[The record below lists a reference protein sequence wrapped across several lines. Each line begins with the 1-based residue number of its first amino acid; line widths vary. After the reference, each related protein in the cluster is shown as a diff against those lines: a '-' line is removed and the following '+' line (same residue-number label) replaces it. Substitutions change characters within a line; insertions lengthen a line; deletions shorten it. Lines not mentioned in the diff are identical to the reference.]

1 MFGHQDE
8 NSDQQSNSNVQAVAS
23 DATSPTDNDSP
34 VAPDLVPSN
43 EGGDSPTPET
53 STGELRE
60 ALSPAGGYPQD
71 PSSRSHTAVSLD
83 EPAAPPKLPIPSPA
97 PVTNDVDD
105 DDDLI
110 DIKKQAL
117 EELLPLVDK
126 LDQTPEERFR
136 TLMMLIQASDQEALI
151 PAAYETAH
159 KIEDEKVKAQ
169 ALLDIVNEINYFTQN
184 TKDSKKP
191 EIETKD

>member
-8 NSDQQSNSNVQAVAS
+8 NSDQQSNSNIQAVAS
-23 DATSPTDNDSP
+23 DTTAPIDNDNP

-53 STGELRE
+53 NTGELRE

-71 PSSRSHTAVSLD
+71 PSSRSHTAVSLY
-83 EPAAPPKLPIPSPA
+83 EPAAPVA
-97 PVTNDVDD
+97 TVVDD
-105 DDDLI
+105 DGNLI

-191 EIETKD
+191 EIETED